1 MLGDGHSQAQCQSCQ
16 LLPHQICL
24 AVIQKS
30 LRLSSREAELG
41 RESKLTETVSCS
53 DERRQQCDR
62 GGRLPIKKGT
72 FSLALV

>member
-30 LRLSSREAELG
+30 LRLSSWEAELG
-41 RESKLTETVSCS
+41 SKLTETVSCS

-62 GGRLPIKKGT
+62 GG
-72 FSLALV
+72 